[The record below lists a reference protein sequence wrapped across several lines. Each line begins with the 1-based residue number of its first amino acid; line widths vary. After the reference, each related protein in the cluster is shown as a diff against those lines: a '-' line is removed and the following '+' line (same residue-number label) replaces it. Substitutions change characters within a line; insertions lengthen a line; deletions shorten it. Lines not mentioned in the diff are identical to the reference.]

1 MAVLGIEGIVRLRRE
16 APDPIVINASTLRGD
31 INAFVLN
38 TQDYWSGDEVYLY
51 ADQGLPL
58 AGQCSLGVAMYQG
71 GYWDVG
77 PNREHIADSTDYFY
91 KQADEADILEIIGT
105 QDGDTLVTQDGNDTL
120 LGVYGER
127 DDFYCDAGTQS
138 GTFFIYRDQLN
149 RLSLYND
156 YCAAV
161 NGDPNGRIDLAQ
173 YNFQSMLMAPA
184 GTEEYNN
191 ALTECVAAVG
201 QYRFSDARD
210 EATLKSICDFAPE
223 YASPAAGTTEYD
235 DTNLAPR
242 RWVNGFPWVLLCELQ
257 EWSLELDSSAI
268 DTTQVGEKFGES
280 VKSIVTGG
288 GKFDFLVGDAK
299 PSSTDDQ
306 PVDPSYLMQLMMMTE
321 RGAKA
326 EAEFWMMRTRASTGC
341 SQLARGGLYYKTN
354 LLVTNIA
361 VNVRAADVIVGSAS
375 FVTSGE
381 IALKIGGS

>member
-1 MAVLGIEGIVRLRRE
+1 MAVLGSEGIVRLRRE
-16 APDPIVINASTLRGD
+16 APDPIVISASTLRGD
-31 INAFVLN
+31 IDVFVLN
-38 TQDYWSGDEVYLY
+38 IQDYWSGDEVYLY
-51 ADQGLPL
+51 AEQGLPF
-58 AGQCSLGVAMYQG
+58 AGQCSLGVAMYWG

-77 PNREHIADSTDYFY
+77 PNRAHITDSSDYFY
-91 KQADEADILEIIGT
+91 KKA
-105 QDGDTLVTQDGNDTL
+105 
-120 LGVYGER
+120 GEL
-127 DDFYCDAGTQS
+127 DNFYCGAGTQS
-138 GTFFIYRDQLN
+138 GTYFIYRDQLN

-161 NGDPNGRIDLAQ
+161 NGDPNRRIDLAQ
-173 YNFQSMLMAPA
+173 YDFKSMLLAPA

-191 ALTECVAAVG
+191 ALAECVAAVG

-210 EATLKSICDFAPE
+210 EATLESICGFAPE
-223 YASPAAGTTEYD
+223 YASPVAGTTEYD
-235 DTNLAPR
+235 DADLTPR
-242 RWVNGFPWVLLCELQ
+242 RWVNGFPWVLLCQLQ

-288 GKFDFLVGDAK
+288 GKFDFLVGDVT
-299 PSSTDDQ
+299 SCSTDNQ

-326 EAEFWMMRTRASTGC
+326 EAEFWMMRTKTSTGC
-341 SQLARGGLYYKTN
+341 SQLSRGGLYYKTN

-361 VNVRAADVIVGSAS
+361 VNVRAANVIVGSAS

>member
-16 APDPIVINASTLRGD
+16 APDPLLINVSTLRGD
-31 INAFVLN
+31 INVFVLN

-51 ADQGLPL
+51 AEQGLPFS
-58 AGQCSLGVAMYQG
+58 GQCSLGVAMYQG

-77 PNREHIADSTDYFY
+77 PNRQHIADETDAFY
-91 KQADEADILEIIGT
+91 TTDAA
-105 QDGDTLVTQDGNDTL
+105 
-120 LGVYGER
+120 R
-127 DDFYCDAGTQS
+127 FYCGAGTQS
-138 GTFFIYRDQLN
+138 GTYFIYRDQLN
-149 RLSLYND
+149 RISLYND

-161 NGDPNGRIDLAQ
+161 NGDPGGRIDLAQ
-173 YNFQSMLMAPA
+173 YDFQSMLMAPA

-210 EATLKSICDFAPE
+210 EATLESICDFAPE
-223 YASPAAGTTEYD
+223 YASPVAGTTEYD
-235 DTNLAPR
+235 DANLTPR

-299 PSSTDDQ
+299 SSSTDDQ

-361 VNVRAADVIVGSAS
+361 VNVRATDVIVGSAS

>member
-1 MAVLGIEGIVRLRRE
+1 MAVLGSEGIVRLRRE
-16 APDPIVINASTLRGD
+16 APDPILVNASTLRGD
-31 INAFVLN
+31 INVFVLN

-51 ADQGLPL
+51 AEQGLPFS
-58 AGQCSLGVAMYQG
+58 GQCSLGVAMYRG

-77 PNREHIADSTDYFY
+77 PNREHIADNTDYFY
-91 KQADEADILEIIGT
+91 KQVD
-105 QDGDTLVTQDGNDTL
+105 
-120 LGVYGER
+120 GER

-149 RLSLYND
+149 RLSLYNN
-156 YCAAV
+156 YYAAV
-161 NGDPNGRIDLAQ
+161 NGDPSGRIDLAQ
-173 YNFQSMLMAPA
+173 YDFKSMLLAPA

-191 ALTECVAAVG
+191 ALTKCVAAVG

-210 EATLKSICDFAPE
+210 EATLESICDFAPE
-223 YASPAAGTTEYD
+223 YASPVAGTDEYD
-235 DTNLAPR
+235 DADLTPR
-242 RWVNGFPWVLLCELQ
+242 RWVGGFPWVLLCKLR

-288 GKFDFLVGDAK
+288 GKFDFLVGDAR
-299 PSSTDDQ
+299 SSITNNQ

-326 EAEFWMMRTRASTGC
+326 EAEFWMMRTGASTGC

-361 VNVRAADVIVGSAS
+361 VNVRAADVVVGSAS